1 MGFLDNSSITVD
13 AILTK
18 RGREILSEGGD
29 LNIVKF
35 ALSDEE
41 VDYGLYDVTHPN
53 GTDSYGAVIENM
65 SLLEATPNSTNF
77 RSFLVDTSLAGA
89 KVNVDTLTYTNVDT
103 NSNIAINPA
112 TIGAPAESYTFTIE
126 NTNIVKFANAVDSTS
141 VTAPSI
147 TLVAQS
153 ISTAATTTVAI
164 TGNTSGITNV
174 VTISV
179 KADASSDTD
188 DNGPKKKKKKKKG
201 RKKRRS
207 SFSRRMAESFTQSQ
221 GGGSTGRGGGRGGIY

>member
-41 VDYGLYDVTHPN
+41 IDYGLYDVTHPN

-65 SLLEATPNSTNF
+65 SLLEATPNRTNF
-77 RSFLVDTSLAGA
+77 RSFLVDNSLAGA
-89 KVNVDTLTYTNVDT
+89 QVNVDTLNYSNVDT
-103 NSNIAINPA
+103 NSNISINPA
-112 TIGAPAESYTFTIE
+112 TIGAPAEQYSFTIE
-126 NTNIVKFANAVDSTS
+126 NTNIVKFSGNPDS
-141 VTAPSI
+141 VTTTANNI
-147 TLVAQS
+147 NLVAQS
-153 ISTAATTTVAI
+153 ISTAATTTVTI
-164 TGNTSGITNV
+164 IGMQSGIVNV

-179 KADASSDTD
+179 KADPTSNTD
-188 DNGPKKKKKKKKG
+188 PTGPKT
-201 RKKRRS
+201 KRQSRS
-207 SFSRRMAESFTQSQ
+207 STTRANTSNT
-221 GGGSTGRGGGRGGIY
+221 TPTNTGGRGSY

>member
-41 VDYGLYDVTHPN
+41 IDYGLYDVTHPN

-65 SLLEATPNSTNF
+65 SLLEATPARTNF
-77 RSFLVDTSLAGA
+77 RSFLVDNSLAGA
-89 KVNVDTLTYTNVDT
+89 QVNVDTLNYSNVDT
-103 NSNIAINPA
+103 NSNISINPT
-112 TIGAPAESYTFTIE
+112 TIGAPAEQYSFTIE
-126 NTNIVKFANAVDSTS
+126 NTNVVKFSGNPDS
-141 VTAPSI
+141 VTTTANNI
-147 TLVAQS
+147 NLVAQS
-153 ISTAATTTVAI
+153 ISTAATTTVTI
-164 TGNTSGITNV
+164 IGMQSGIVNV

-179 KADASSDTD
+179 KADPASNNDPT
-188 DNGPKKKKKKKKG
+188 GPKTKKQ
-201 RKKRRS
+201 RLNNRQNAATR
-207 SFSRRMAESFTQSQ
+207 TN
-221 GGGSTGRGGGRGGIY
+221 TGNTAPTNTGGRGAY

>member
-41 VDYGLYDVTHPN
+41 IDYGLYDVTHPN

-65 SLLEATPNSTNF
+65 SLLEATPARTNF
-77 RSFLVDTSLAGA
+77 RSFLVDNSLAGA
-89 KVNVDTLTYTNVDT
+89 QVNVDTLNYSNVDT
-103 NSNIAINPA
+103 NSNISINPA
-112 TIGAPAESYTFTIE
+112 TIGAPAEQYSFTIE
-126 NTNIVKFANAVDSTS
+126 NTNIVKFSGNPDS
-141 VTAPSI
+141 VTTTANNI
-147 TLVAQS
+147 NLVAQS
-153 ISTAATTTVAI
+153 ISTAATTTVTI
-164 TGNTSGITNV
+164 IGMQSGITNV

-179 KADASSDTD
+179 KADASS
-188 DNGPKKKKKKKKG
+188 NVSPFGKK
-201 RKKRRS
+201 RKKRRLRNRSRNTASTNMSPNTS
-207 SFSRRMAESFTQSQ
+207 SGGGG
-221 GGGSTGRGGGRGGIY
+221 GGGSY